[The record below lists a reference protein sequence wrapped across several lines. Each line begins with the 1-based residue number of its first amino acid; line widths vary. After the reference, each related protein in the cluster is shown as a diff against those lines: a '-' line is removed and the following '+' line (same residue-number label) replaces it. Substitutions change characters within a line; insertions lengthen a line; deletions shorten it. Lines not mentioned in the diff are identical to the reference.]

1 MKKIIKILL
10 VFILVFC
17 LASCNKTPKK
27 VESFPEYVSKLESY
41 KLTGKLYS
49 MFPTGT
55 KESLITVYYQK
66 PNFYRVEIDNQTNG
80 DKQIILKN
88 NEGVFVLVPSVNK
101 SFKLKSGWPINSSY
115 PYLLESLSKDFVNDE
130 DKVITKGDNETTIEM
145 DVKMFENAQMTKQ
158 KVIFDNNKSTPK
170 EVQIFDDKQ
179 NLVTRF
185 VIVNFEE
192 DPKFEIDM
200 FNKSQT
206 MTSYFETYSQIEY
219 NRSTTYPT
227 YYPNNTKLV
236 DELKL
241 TDDNLTKVIMT
252 YSGEYNYTIVEQ
264 FIIPSELETTDYL
277 DGDIYVIGDYVGIV
291 NDNNIT
297 FVSLGIEYYI
307 ASNDVTT
314 LEMFKMGNSLIVE
327 TSK

>member
-1 MKKIIKILL
+1 
-10 VFILVFC
+10 
-17 LASCNKTPKK
+17 
-27 VESFPEYVSKLESY
+27 
-41 KLTGKLYS
+41 
-49 MFPTGT
+49 
-55 KESLITVYYQK
+55 
-66 PNFYRVEIDNQTNG
+66 
-80 DKQIILKN
+80 
-88 NEGVFVLVPSVNK
+88 
-101 SFKLKSGWPINSSY
+101 
-115 PYLLESLSKDFVNDE
+115 
-130 DKVITKGDNETTIEM
+130 
-145 DVKMFENAQMTKQ
+145 
-158 KVIFDNNKSTPK
+158 
-170 EVQIFDDKQ
+170 
-179 NLVTRF
+179 
-185 VIVNFEE
+185 
-192 DPKFEIDM
+192 M

-264 FIIPSELETTDYL
+264 FIMPSELETTDYL